1 MLAADCYF
9 HFEWVISYYN
19 ILLVECT
26 ELVVGKS
33 TEATARN
40 NKLKLNEKCHPCSL
54 FQITNM
60 ITASR
65 EHLIMSWLDRIRVCN
80 SPELRCLQPWQQE
93 TSDTDEAQYNDSSSK
108 VRGHSQMTSQH
119 WTNNGNLK
127 SWWNLTS
134 RDHRSSEK
142 MMNDE
147 KSQNLCQLIVNLYR
161 GCSYIMYQSTTNS
174 HF

>member
-1 MLAADCYF
+1 MITQIILTVVFWIRNRANVTQENSMLAADCYF

-127 SWWNLTS
+127 SWWKLTS
-134 RDHRSSEK
+134 RDHRSS
-142 MMNDE
+142 
-147 KSQNLCQLIVNLYR
+147 
-161 GCSYIMYQSTTNS
+161 
-174 HF
+174 